1 MIPLIGLTLRG
12 IMICKRSWIK
22 KEEKRMKVI
31 AKGYNPH
38 FCGTLLYDDILDLD
52 GFRLYSVDLFIT
64 NIECID
70 DVNELIKQLE
80 VVREGFVK

>member
-1 MIPLIGLTLRG
+1 
-12 IMICKRSWIK
+12 
-22 KEEKRMKVI
+22 MKVI

-64 NIECID
+64 DIKSRCDID
-70 DVNELIKQLE
+70 SIITELE
-80 VVREGFVK
+80 VIKLGLVNSVDGGDNVS